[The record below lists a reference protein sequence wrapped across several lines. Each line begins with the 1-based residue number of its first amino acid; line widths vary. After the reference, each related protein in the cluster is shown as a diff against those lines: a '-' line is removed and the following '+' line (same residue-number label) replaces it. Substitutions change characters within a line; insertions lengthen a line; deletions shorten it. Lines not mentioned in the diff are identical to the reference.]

1 MKARARIAATMAA
14 LGITPGDFNLLSRLG
29 GNRRSVSKHAF
40 NRTSRGAGR
49 RSRCK
54 LQMARGAGSINAK
67 ADILQLARQG
77 KFLLAYDMAINHKRQ
92 CGEQL
97 FPDYVLDAWMME
109 DIRPLTEQCP

>member
-1 MKARARIAATMAA
+1 MNMLNRALAFLASQ
-14 LGITPGDFNLLSRLG
+14 GVSVPGMVRPSKHRTKSSRLSG
-29 GNRRSVSKHAF
+29 IKGPKRKR
-40 NRTSRGAGR
+40 
-49 RSRCK
+49 

-109 DIRPLTEQCP
+109 DIRPLTEKCP

>member
-1 MKARARIAATMAA
+1 MKALARIAATMAA

-54 LQMARGAGSINAK
+54 LKMARGAGSINAK
-67 ADILQLARQG
+67 ADILQLVRAGRFQM
-77 KFLLAYDMAINHKRQ
+77 AHDMAIDHRRQ
-92 CGEQL
+92 CGEDL
-97 FPDYVLDAWMME
+97 FPQEVLDAWMME
-109 DIRPLTEQCP
+109 DFRPFIKDSP